1 MAALWVQ
8 IPLRY
13 DPIALNMIRT
23 GYVYLPS
30 SYYNKALPVMV
41 LFHGLEGYGLNII
54 QAGSGGTF
62 QASCEITF
70 EELLVLRF
78 GCIALACSR
87 EDWVSSLLQRH
98 QRCCPYRYNP

>member
-1 MAALWVQ
+1 VQ

-13 DPIALNMIRT
+13 DPIAANMIRT

-30 SYYNKALPVMV
+30 SFNGKALPVMV

-62 QASCEITF
+62 Q
-70 EELLVLRF
+70 
-78 GCIALACSR
+78 
-87 EDWVSSLLQRH
+87 VSSEH
-98 QRCCPYRYNP
+98 FAFTPMYHIKVEP